1 MFSIVKN
8 RLLKTGCLLLVLLVL
23 LARQGTYLTFHHC
36 KVDNRFSVA
45 ANDVSVSCSHCEA
58 HGCSTEK
65 HTQSANHNDGQQFE
79 PSCCCED
86 IDADNWVSNSYT
98 FPFEKNL
105 LSCFAAILSPS
116 QSIILTDV
124 AAVPLAR
131 NGFRPAVTFRFS
143 GRQMLTFFSQMK
155 LDPFIL

>member
-8 RLLKTGCLLLVLLVL
+8 RLLKTGCLLLALLVL
-23 LARQGTYLTFHHC
+23 LAFQGSYLTFHHC

-45 ANDVSVSCSHCEA
+45 ANGVSVSCSHCEA
-58 HGCSTEK
+58 HGCSAEQ
-65 HTQSANHNDGQQFE
+65 HSQSANHNDGQQFD

-86 IDADNWVSNSYT
+86 IEADNWISNSYT

-105 LSCFAAILSPS
+105 LSCFSAILLSS
-116 QSIILTDV
+116 QSVILADQT
-124 AAVPLAR
+124 AAPLVSS
-131 NGFRPAVTFRFS
+131 GFRPVVDFRIS